1 MEKLF
6 VSFMELK
13 KIKKLEF
20 WRNILDYIDGIFIY
34 SMSTD

>member
-1 MEKLF
+1 MEKWF

-13 KIKKLEF
+13 KLKILEF
-20 WRNILDYIDGIFIY
+20 WRNILDYIDGIFIN

>member
-1 MEKLF
+1 MEKWF

-13 KIKKLEF
+13 KLKILEF

>member
-13 KIKKLEF
+13 KLKILEF
-20 WRNILDYIDGIFIY
+20 WRNILDYIDGIFIN